1 MLVALIEAAGPAG
14 RALEQLAEI
23 ALPTGAVAQRTHL
36 AAVVRLVQEMAPD
49 LALTVDPVENRG
61 FEYHTGI
68 AFTLFAKQA
77 TGELGRGG
85 RYFADGEPAT
95 GATLFMDT
103 VLDAMPGPEPARRI
117 YVPIGHPVRRRSAAR
132 RMDGSRWP
140 VWSGG
145 R

>member
-1 MLVALIEAAGPAG
+1 
-14 RALEQLAEI
+14 
-23 ALPTGAVAQRTHL
+23 
-36 AAVVRLVQEMAPD
+36 MAPD

-61 FEYHTGI
+61 FEYHIGI

-103 VLDAMPGPEPARRI
+103 VLDAMPGPEAPRRV
-117 YVPIGHPVRRRSAAR
+117 YVPFGTRFADWSASAKEA
-132 RMDGSRWP
+132 GSLLP
-140 VWSGG
+140 D
-145 R
+145 